1 MAASNVAIVK
11 HTPSTRLIYGV
22 LLLFQYY
29 VSKMAFVCVGDTV
42 SCMSI
47 SRFNAP
53 LSFERIHLEADHCR
67 DGEDDAAS
75 MGK

>member
-1 MAASNVAIVK
+1 MATSNVAILK
-11 HTPSTRLIYGV
+11 HTSSTRLIYEV
-22 LLLFQYY
+22 LLLFHYY

-42 SCMSI
+42 SCTSI
-47 SRFNAP
+47 LRFNAP

-67 DGEDDAAS
+67 DAEDDAAS